1 MLYFIKGT
9 LAMTIPSG
17 VVIENG
23 GIGYEVHIPENS
35 SIYLA
40 KEGEQVMVYTA
51 FIVREDDVSI
61 YGFAD
66 KESLR
71 LFRMLMMVNGV
82 GAKAA
87 LSILSAFSANELQKA
102 ILFEDVAGLTKA
114 NGIGKKT
121 AQRIVLELKDKVDAS
136 EAVSMA
142 TDVSAV
148 NLASNI
154 KTDGKTE
161 AVNALIALGYSKSE
175 AVEVL
180 TAIPETDLTTEE
192 YIKRALKRLF

>member
-1 MLYFIKGT
+1 MLHFIKGT